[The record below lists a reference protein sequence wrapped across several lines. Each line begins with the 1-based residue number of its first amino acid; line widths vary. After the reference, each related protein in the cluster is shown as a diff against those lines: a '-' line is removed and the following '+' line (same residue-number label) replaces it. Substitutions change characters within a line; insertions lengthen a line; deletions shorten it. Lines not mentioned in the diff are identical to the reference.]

1 MSWSYY
7 ENEVEVWGHA
17 RGIIKNGKPLGQAMK
32 TLEEA
37 NELIE
42 AINNNDP
49 KAIKDACGDVL
60 VTILMQCAIKG
71 FTATEALAAAYEEIK
86 DRKGYLREDGVFVK
100 EA

>member
-1 MSWSYY
+1 VSWSYY

-42 AINNNDP
+42 AIKNNDQE
-49 KAIKDACGDVL
+49 AIKDACGDVL
-60 VTILMQCAIKG
+60 VTILMQCAIQG
-71 FTATEALAAAYEEIK
+71 FTAYEEIK

-100 EA
+100 ET